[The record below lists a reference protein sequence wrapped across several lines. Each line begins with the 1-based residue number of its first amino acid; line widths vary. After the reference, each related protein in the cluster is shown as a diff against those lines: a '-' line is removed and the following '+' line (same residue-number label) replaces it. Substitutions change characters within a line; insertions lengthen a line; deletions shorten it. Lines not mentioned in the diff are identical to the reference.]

1 MRLDQTPEARPTTA
15 STEIGPTGSE
25 KRLRPAE
32 ARAGNTA
39 VTADVP
45 FFRWSDIDPDGT
57 WISALTTQF
66 PV

>member
-1 MRLDQTPEARPTTA
+1 
-15 STEIGPTGSE
+15 
-25 KRLRPAE
+25 
-32 ARAGNTA
+32 